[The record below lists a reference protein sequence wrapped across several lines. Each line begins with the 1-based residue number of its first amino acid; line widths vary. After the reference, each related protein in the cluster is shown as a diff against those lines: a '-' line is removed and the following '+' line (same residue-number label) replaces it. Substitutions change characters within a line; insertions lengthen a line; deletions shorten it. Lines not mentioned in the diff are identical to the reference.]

1 MPARSR
7 LNGGGGSPSNPPAIL
22 LGGGVIALA
31 VARSL
36 SRAGVPVYALGH
48 QADPVRWSRHRERF
62 VDTGAGTQAIGRWL
76 EWLEAGPGGGVV
88 LPCCDEGLELLVG
101 HRTRLEALGYT
112 LAEGDDEVTA
122 ALLDKERTYEIARPA
137 DVALPRTVTLNTA
150 ADVDLASEEVGF
162 PCAVKPLSSYQFAQ
176 HYGVRQKVL
185 RAADADELRRA
196 YSELEEVGVA
206 ALATEIVPGPDRFV
220 SCYGYLD
227 ERGENLLTFTKQKLR
242 QSPPRFGQASYH
254 VTDWNPEVAE
264 AGLRF
269 FQGIGLRGFACVEF
283 KRDERD
289 GRLMLIESNPRF
301 TAATELL
308 HAAGADV
315 ALFVYNRLLGRPLPS
330 CSPYRTGLHL
340 WIPAADVRA
349 AREYRRAGELT
360 WAGWARSLLRP
371 QRLPV
376 ASLDDPGAVLGAIA
390 HKLPRAP
397 RKLSGL
403 MREARAKI

>member
-1 MPARSR
+1 MPARSPF
-7 LNGGGGSPSNPPAIL
+7 NGGGGASSNPPAIL

-36 SRAGVPVYALGH
+36 SRAGVAVYALGH
-48 QADPVRWSRHRERF
+48 ERDPVRWSRHRELF
-62 VDTGAGTQAIGRWL
+62 VDTGAGTPAIARWL
-76 EWLEAGPGGGVV
+76 EWLKRGPGEGVV
-88 LPCCDEGLELLVG
+88 LPCCDEGLELIVG
-101 HRTRLEALGYT
+101 HRPHLEGLGYT
-112 LAEGDDEVTA
+112 LTEGNDEVTA
-122 ALLDKERTYEIARPA
+122 ALLDKELTYEIAKPA
-137 DVALPRTVTLNTA
+137 GVAMPRTVTLNTP
-150 ADVDLASEEVGF
+150 ADVEAASEEVGF
-162 PCAVKPLSSYQFAQ
+162 PCAVKPRSSHRFAE

-185 RAADADELRRA
+185 RVADADELRRA
-196 YSELEEVGVA
+196 YFELEQVGVA

-227 ERGENLLTFTKQKLR
+227 DRGESLFTFTKQKLR
-242 QSPPRFGQASYH
+242 QFPPRFGQASYH
-254 VTDWNPEVAE
+254 VTDWNPEVAD

-315 ALFVYNRLLGRPLPS
+315 ALLVYNRLLGRPLPS

-340 WIPAADVRA
+340 WIPGADVRA
-349 AREYRRAGELT
+349 AREYRRAGDLT
-360 WAGWARSLLRP
+360 WPAWVRSLLRP

-397 RKLSGL
+397 RKLGGL
-403 MREARAKI
+403 LREARAKP